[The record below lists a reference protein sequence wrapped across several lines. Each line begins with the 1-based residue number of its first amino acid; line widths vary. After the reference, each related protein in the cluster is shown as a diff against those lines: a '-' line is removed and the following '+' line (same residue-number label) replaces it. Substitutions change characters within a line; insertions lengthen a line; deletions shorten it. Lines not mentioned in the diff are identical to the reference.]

1 MALIIF
7 QPALSEKNRNL
18 IQRFSQLKS
27 IFNNC
32 RSETIC
38 SFILIKL
45 VSVFI
50 KKMIFIGGEWI
61 GINKRCIC
69 YWHNSL
75 ISHNP
80 LKKLFKAKEL
90 CYSIKK
96 ITACYTTILHES
108 GIDQQYFSIQQ
119 RCFDTPTHTIAPV
132 RFIRR
137 ELLCIRICNNRFVS
151 GIRYLNLTTRKGKQ

>member
-1 MALIIF
+1 MTGKSVSGINRFIALKNGIINMLTAKNCGKNGFDYF
-7 QPALSEKNRNL
+7 QSALSEKDRNL

-27 IFNNC
+27 IFDNC

-38 SFILIKL
+38 SIILIKL

-80 LKKLFKAKEL
+80 LKKLFKAKKL

-96 ITACYTTILHES
+96 ITARFSTILHES
-108 GIDQQYFSIQQ
+108 GVVQQYFSIHAKMFQY
-119 RCFDTPTHTIAPV
+119 P
-132 RFIRR
+132 RR
-137 ELLCIRICNNRFVS
+137 IP
-151 GIRYLNLTTRKGKQ
+151 